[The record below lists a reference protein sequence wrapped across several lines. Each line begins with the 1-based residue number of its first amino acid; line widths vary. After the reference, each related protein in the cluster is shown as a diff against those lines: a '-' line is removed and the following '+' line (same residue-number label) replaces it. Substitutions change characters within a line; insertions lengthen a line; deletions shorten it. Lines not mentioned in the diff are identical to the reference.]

1 VVTTGREWQKIETCG
16 QEGGRPSSS
25 SGTETADNDDDYIFY
40 TCNISMIHFIDAHV
54 VEEKVNSYNKK
65 SNPKSR
71 DHK

>member
-1 VVTTGREWQKIETCG
+1 
-16 QEGGRPSSS
+16 
-25 SGTETADNDDDYIFY
+25 
-40 TCNISMIHFIDAHV
+40 MIHFIDAHV